1 MSRVKTLQDIALSG
15 LVRSYDPETGLFHA
29 KLVPTADGSEAV
41 GQSFRYS
48 GMAAI
53 GLTTA
58 GARGLGDG
66 GLPVAEICA
75 RLDERALQGCDPLD
89 LSLVLWGAAIAG
101 RPTVRALLARVEKE
115 YRELRRWHTSMGLGW
130 ALAGVEHAARLGGS
144 TGASAAR
151 LADSMAQDLLR
162 YQQRRTGLFRM
173 RPLRPR
179 RRLVA
184 ALVESRIGT
193 FANQI
198 YPIYALSLHAAR
210 TGKDEAVQ
218 AVRRCVQSVC
228 RAQGEKGQW
237 WWMVDTKTGRWV
249 DRYPVYAVHQ
259 DAMAPFGL
267 HAARAC
273 WDGDT
278 DAHIRRGL
286 DCLFGDN
293 ELGISLVDE
302 SEGVIWRAIQRE
314 DSISDGDYGAPSRT
328 LWRRKLT
335 GLGLDMLGQLRPPSD
350 RLEILRE
357 CRTYHLGWVLFAS
370 EALEHAENAQAAA
383 PPDGPPIARMSETH
397 GTRR

>member
-1 MSRVKTLQDIALSG
+1 MSRAGTLREIALSG
-15 LVRSYDPETGLFHA
+15 LVRSYDPGTGSFHA
-29 KLVPTADGSEAV
+29 RLVQTDGGVEAV
-41 GQSFRYS
+41 GSSFRYS

-53 GLTTA
+53 GIITA
-58 GARGLGDG
+58 SARGLGDG

-75 RLDERALQGCDPLD
+75 RLDEQALQDCDPLD
-89 LSLVLWGAAIAG
+89 RALVLWGAAIAD
-101 RPTVRALLARVEKE
+101 RPTVRALLGRVGEE
-115 YRELRRWHTSMGLGW
+115 YRNLRWWHTSMALSW
-130 ALAGVEHAARLGGS
+130 ALAGVEHTARLGGRC
-144 TGASAAR
+144 GESAAR

-162 YQQRRTGLFRM
+162 YQRRRTGLFGM
-173 RPLRPR
+173 RALRPR
-179 RRLVA
+179 RALLT

-218 AVRRCVQSVC
+218 AVRRCVHSVC

-237 WWMVDTKTGRWV
+237 WWMLDTKTGRWI

-259 DAMAPFGL
+259 DAMGPFGL

-273 WDGDT
+273 WESDT

-286 DCLFGDN
+286 DWLFGDN
-293 ELGISLVDE
+293 ELGTSLVDDE
-302 SEGVIWRAIQRE
+302 QGLIWRAIQRE
-314 DSISDGDYGAPSRT
+314 DSISDGDYGTPSRT

-335 GLGLDMLGQLRPPSD
+335 GLGLGMLGRLRHPSD
-350 RLEILRE
+350 RLEVLRE

-370 EALEHAENAQAAA
+370 EALERAENGQAA
-383 PPDGPPIARMSETH
+383 PPPEEHEAAPAS
-397 GTRR
+397 GTPSTWR

>member
-1 MSRVKTLQDIALSG
+1 LSG

-29 KLVPTADGSEAV
+29 KLVQTADGSEAV

-58 GARGLGDG
+58 GARGFGDG

-89 LSLVLWGAAIAG
+89 LSLVLWGAAIAD
-101 RPTVRALLARVEKE
+101 RPTVRALLGRVGEE
-115 YRELRRWHTSMGLGW
+115 YRNLRRWHTSMALSW
-130 ALAGVEHAARLGGS
+130 ALAGVEHTARLGGRA
-144 TGASAAR
+144 GESAAR
-151 LADSMAQDLLR
+151 LADSMAHDLLR
-162 YQQRRTGLFRM
+162 YQRRRTGLFGM
-173 RPLRPR
+173 RALRPR
-179 RRLVA
+179 RALLT

-210 TGKDEAVQ
+210 TGKDEAIQ
-218 AVRRCVQSVC
+218 AVRRCVHSVC
-228 RAQGEKGQW
+228 RAQGEQGQW

-267 HAARAC
+267 HAARAY

-293 ELGISLVDE
+293 ELGVSLVDE
-302 SEGVIWRAIQRE
+302 EQGVIWRAIQRE

-335 GLGLDMLGQLRPPSD
+335 GLGLGVLGRLRHPSD
-350 RLEILRE
+350 RLEVLRE

-370 EALEHAENAQAAA
+370 EALEHAESGQAAA
-383 PPDGPPIARMSETH
+383 PTDGGRVARMSETH
-397 GTRR
+397 STRR